1 MVAKKPKII
10 LKVMCIHCSL
20 EISNPKGWV
29 ASYMCFSAQHLIPN

>member
-10 LKVMCIHCSL
+10 LKVMYSHCSL

-29 ASYMCFSAQHLIPN
+29 ASYMRFNAQHLIPN